1 MINQVPELF
10 GDVKVSFENHDDI
23 GEGTRSKML
32 SILQDPT
39 KKVQFKGRDGY
50 CSLLWKEICTNNLHI
65 RRQWSPG
72 LTLL

>member
-39 KKVQFKGRDGY
+39 EKAQFKGRDGY
-50 CSLLWKEICTNNLHI
+50 CSLLWLSQGQSAYVVL
-65 RRQWSPG
+65 QWKQ
-72 LTLL
+72 